1 MLTVVVAVRAEA
13 VVSWQKKARSPHFAV
28 DAQHSHDLH
37 QAVESL
43 QAWHAPDGRGKNEA
57 AAGWLPQSE
66 LMRHAGVPPSAFVA
80 ETVQEG
86 VVENV

>member
-1 MLTVVVAVRAEA
+1 MLTVVVPVRAEA
-13 VVSWQKKARSPHFAV
+13 VVSWRKKARSPHFAV
-28 DAQHSHDLH
+28 DAQHCNDLH

-43 QAWHAPDGRGKNEA
+43 QVWHAPDRRGKNEA
-57 AAGWLPQSE
+57 APGWLPQSE
-66 LMRHAGVPPSAFVA
+66 MMPLACVPVFAFVA